1 MFFWE
6 VRRKFNETDV
16 DIFDFHSS
24 TVDEFNDI
32 RQVMDKILERDLMRH
47 CTDRI
52 SKRGRMISDLY
63 IEGIGVTVDG
73 ETIMKVKKSLL
84 KPNSVYDDFEDLDA
98 FDLIDHVGTFFSPQN
113 SKMFTYPWTF
123 HLHQS

>member
-6 VRRKFNETDV
+6 VRRKFVNETNV

-24 TVDEFNDI
+24 TIDEYNDI
-32 RQVMDKILERDLMRH
+32 HQVVDKILEGDLMRH

-52 SKRGRMISDLY
+52 SKRGRMILDLY
-63 IEGIGVTVDG
+63 VEGIGVMVDG

-84 KPNSVYDDFEDLDA
+84 KPISVYDDFEDLDA
-98 FDLIDHVGTFFSPQN
+98 FDLMDDI
-113 SKMFTYPWTF
+113 
-123 HLHQS
+123 

>member
-6 VRRKFNETDV
+6 VRRKFPNETDV

-24 TVDEFNDI
+24 TVDVYNDI
-32 RQVMDKILERDLMRH
+32 RQVVDKILEGDLMRH

-63 IEGIGVTVDG
+63 VEGIGVMADG
-73 ETIMKVKKSLL
+73 ETIAKVKKSLL
-84 KPNSVYDDFEDLDA
+84 KPASVYDDFEDLDTV
-98 FDLIDHVGTFFSPQN
+98 DQMDDI
-113 SKMFTYPWTF
+113 
-123 HLHQS
+123 